1 MKPVFVIALLFT
13 LTAHAQ
19 KVSSNTD
26 SAKVVIAPTQF
37 THADTVRALHNL
49 FKSKRSTGGWLA
61 YGSAALKGV
70 GVVAESNDKG
80 KPGHL
85 SFGVGGTIL
94 LYAIGLAPAWIPG
107 TVTLIRFT
115 KKREQKAI
123 DEFERTKEIPHN
135 LRKKLKGRF
144 FNTNCRFSKPN

>member
-1 MKPVFVIALLFT
+1 MKFVLVLLLLFT
-13 LTAHAQ
+13 IRANAQ
-19 KVSSNTD
+19 KASSNAD

-61 YGSAALKGV
+61 YGSAAFTGIAAL
-70 GVVAESNDKG
+70 AESNDKD

-85 SFGVGGTIL
+85 SFGIGGTIL
-94 LYAIGLAPAWIPG
+94 LSAIGLAPAWIPG

-115 KKREQKAI
+115 KKRELEALA
-123 DEFERTKEIPHN
+123 EFERTNQIPRN
-135 LRKKLKGRF
+135 LRKKLKRRF
-144 FNTNCRFSKPN
+144 FNSNYRFSKPN